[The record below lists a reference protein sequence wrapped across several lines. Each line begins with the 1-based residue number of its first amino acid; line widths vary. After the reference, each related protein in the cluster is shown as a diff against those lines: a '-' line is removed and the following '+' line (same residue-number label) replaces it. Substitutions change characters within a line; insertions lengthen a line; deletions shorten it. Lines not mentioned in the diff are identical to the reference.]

1 MVLYRIITFIMAL
14 FMYLFGLIGAF
25 FTGDLWRSGDP
36 IPPSGPGGSGGSHES
51 KPVVP
56 GGLSREARLSREYQS
71 GIWDGRAKGI
81 PRAEVIDGLLYVGG
95 KESDYP
101 ADSSEPYLNDR
112 PIISVYGGT
121 WFRHSMDTRSLKIRL
136 DYRGRN
142 LQTYDFTKELVGAE
156 AWHIDLS
163 EGHGEILL
171 GYTKDSRSWVIR
183 IPVSPGIYTAAGFD
197 HDAKP
202 QPAEVFPD
210 DAA

>member
-1 MVLYRIITFIMAL
+1 MAL
-14 FMYLFGLIGAF
+14 FMYLFGLIGVF

-101 ADSSEPYLNDR
+101 ADTSEPYLNDR
-112 PIISVYGGT
+112 PIISVHGGT
-121 WFRHSMDTRSLKIRL
+121 WFKHSMDPRSLTLRL
-136 DYRGRN
+136 DYRGKN
-142 LQTYDFTKELVGAE
+142 LQTYNFTKDLVGAE
-156 AWHIDLS
+156 KWN
-163 EGHGEILL
+163 ILL
-171 GYTKDSRSWVIR
+171 NTDRDTIILRYTKDSRDWVIT
-183 IPVSPGIYTAAGFD
+183 IPVSPRIYTAIDFD
-197 HDAKP
+197 HDAMP
-202 QPAEVFPD
+202 QPVEASSYDAE
-210 DAA
+210 